1 MTIVTNGAVGV
12 DLAVTVTGTGT
23 SYDQGNEFALG
34 TPMQGTDGQRY
45 VYAHASAAIA
55 QYDWVGIDE
64 NWEAAPL
71 TKAMADDGWAIGVA
85 QVAAADNDFVW
96 VAVGGHNLSGN
107 VLANCAADVALYTS
121 ATAGKLDD
129 DATAQTK
136 IDGAVTVAANGGAT
150 AAVEVLLTAPRS
162 ATF

>member
-1 MTIVTNGAVGV
+1 MRRITIDSSVCSSRFI
-12 DLAVTVTGTGT
+12 D
-23 SYDQGNEFALG
+23 SD
-34 TPMQGTDGQRY
+34 
-45 VYAHASAAIA
+45 SAA
-55 QYDWVGIDE
+55 G
-64 NWEAAPL
+64 
-71 TKAMADDGWAIGVA
+71 ADD
-85 QVAAADNDFVW
+85 DFVR